1 MILLRII
8 TINKNN
14 NNSNDNNTNSN
25 DNNNNNNNSNNS
37 SNNNDFLS
45 ISNTLLKS
53 DSNSKK
59 SINSKSDLNPYEYIP
74 PVSNE
79 NIDGKDKKEE
89 TEEKI
94 RKLQLLLKNDDS
106 RDSVEKNSAEGRGKE
121 IEVEVEVEVESRK
134 EIKNSIKNEYNECKN
149 ENFIELESVNILSK
163 SLNPSSVK
171 SLSWDALKL
180 SLAEQVR

>member
-1 MILLRII
+1 MILSSII
-8 TINKNN
+8 TINI
-14 NNSNDNNTNSN
+14 TNSN

-74 PVSNE
+74 PLSNE
-79 NIDGKDKKEE
+79 NIDRKDEKKEK
-89 TEEKI
+89 EEKI
-94 RKLQLLLKNDDS
+94 RKLHLLLKNDDS
-106 RDSVEKNSAEGRGKE
+106 RDSVEKNSAGGRGKE
-121 IEVEVEVEVESRK
+121 IEVEVEVESRK
-134 EIKNSIKNEYNECKN
+134 EIQNSIKNEYKNECKN